1 MLQKQNGSAPAS
13 SEFDNKT
20 NEQIKQEQKLMM
32 KRIFLN
38 YIYFYQCL
46 EQDANLQILL
56 DATNQTHQVALQIND
71 TTKQQNVHCKI
82 CVSSLEF
89 VGESAEFYGQGRS
102 PIECQSSKDQHC
114 IESIELL

>member
-89 VGESAEFYGQGRS
+89 VGESAEFYGQGGS